1 MTVQQKQFEENN
13 EHSKISEDHP
23 KSVFVQN
30 PSKENSLHSIILS
43 VTFYLSIIYL
53 VLFVSLFALSGNA
66 WGFVV
71 LIFLGPNLLSLAIG
85 AFLIRLGMKKGNK
98 SLLYASIGL
107 YLLSIILAFD
117 PGWAVFR
124 IAPLC
129 LGILDSIGTLLVKE
143 EKRY

>member
-1 MTVQQKQFEENN
+1 MTDQEKQFEENN
-13 EHSKISEDHP
+13 EHRKISEDHP
-23 KSVFVQN
+23 NSAFVQN
-30 PSKENSLHSIILS
+30 PPKANSLHSILLS

-85 AFLIRLGMKKGNK
+85 AFLLRIGMKKGNK

-117 PGWAVFR
+117 PDWEIFR

-129 LGILDSIGTLLVKE
+129 LGILDLIGTILFKNGD
-143 EKRY
+143 

>member
-1 MTVQQKQFEENN
+1 MTDQEKHFEENK
-13 EHSKISEDHP
+13 EPSKRSEDYP
-23 KSVFVQN
+23 NSVFVQN
-30 PSKENSLHSIILS
+30 PLKENSLHSILLS

-53 VLFVSLFALSGNA
+53 VLFVSLFALSGYG

-71 LIFLGPNLLSLAIG
+71 FIFLCPNLLSLAIG

-117 PGWAVFR
+117 PDWEIFR

-129 LGILDSIGTLLVKE
+129 FGVLDLIGTLLVKE
-143 EKRY
+143 EKSF

>member
-1 MTVQQKQFEENN
+1 MTDQEKHFEENK

-23 KSVFVQN
+23 NSVFVQN
-30 PSKENSLHSIILS
+30 PPKENSLHSILLS

-53 VLFVSLFALSGNA
+53 VLFVSLFALSGYG

-71 LIFLGPNLLSLAIG
+71 LIFLGPNLISLAIG

-98 SLLYASIGL
+98 SLLYVSIGL

-117 PGWAVFR
+117 PDWEIFR

-129 LGILDSIGTLLVKE
+129 FGVLDLIGTLLVKE
-143 EKRY
+143 EKNY

>member
-1 MTVQQKQFEENN
+1 MTDQQKHFEENN
-13 EHSKISEDHP
+13 EHSKISEDYP
-23 KSVFVQN
+23 NSVFVQN
-30 PSKENSLHSIILS
+30 PPKENSLHSILLS
-43 VTFYLSIIYL
+43 VTFYLSIIYF

-85 AFLIRLGMKKGNK
+85 AFLIRIGMKKGNK

-117 PGWAVFR
+117 PDWAIFR

-129 LGILDSIGTLLVKE
+129 LGVLDLIGTLLVKE
-143 EKRY
+143 EKSY

>member
-1 MTVQQKQFEENN
+1 MTDKEKHFEENN

-23 KSVFVQN
+23 NSVFVQN
-30 PSKENSLHSIILS
+30 PPKENSLHSILLS
-43 VTFYLSIIYL
+43 VTFYLSIICL
-53 VLFVSLFALSGNA
+53 VLFVSLFALSGYG

-85 AFLIRLGMKKGNK
+85 ASLIRLGMKKGNK
-98 SLLYASIGL
+98 SILYASVGL

-117 PGWAVFR
+117 PDWEIFR

-129 LGILDSIGTLLVKE
+129 LGILDLIGTLLVKE
-143 EKRY
+143 EKSS

>member
-1 MTVQQKQFEENN
+1 MTDQEKHFEENN

-23 KSVFVQN
+23 NSVFVQN
-30 PSKENSLHSIILS
+30 PPKENSLHSILLL

-53 VLFVSLFALSGNA
+53 VLFVSLFALLGYG

-85 AFLIRLGMKKGNK
+85 AFLLRLGMKKGNK

-117 PGWAVFR
+117 PDWEIFR

-129 LGILDSIGTLLVKE
+129 LGVLDLIGTLLVKE
-143 EKRY
+143 EKSF

>member
-1 MTVQQKQFEENN
+1 MTDQEKHFEENN

-23 KSVFVQN
+23 NSVFVQN
-30 PSKENSLHSIILS
+30 PPKENSLHSILLS

-53 VLFVSLFALSGNA
+53 VLFVSLFALSGYG

-71 LIFLGPNLLSLAIG
+71 LIFLGPNLISLAIG

-98 SLLYASIGL
+98 SLIYVSIGL

-117 PGWAVFR
+117 PDWEIFR

-129 LGILDSIGTLLVKE
+129 FGVLDLIGTLLVKE
-143 EKRY
+143 EKNY

>member
-1 MTVQQKQFEENN
+1 MADQQKHFEENK
-13 EHSKISEDHP
+13 EPSKRSENHP
-23 KSVFVQN
+23 NSMFVQN
-30 PSKENSLHSIILS
+30 PLKENSLHSILLS

-53 VLFVSLFALSGNA
+53 VLFVSLFALWGYG

-85 AFLIRLGMKKGNK
+85 AFLIRLGMRKGNK

-117 PGWAVFR
+117 PDWEIFR

-129 LGILDSIGTLLVKE
+129 LGILDLIGTLLVKE
-143 EKRY
+143 EKSF

>member
-1 MTVQQKQFEENN
+1 MTNQEKHLEENK
-13 EHSKISEDHP
+13 EHSKISEDYP
-23 KSVFVQN
+23 NSVSVQN
-30 PSKENSLHSIILS
+30 PPKENSLHSILLS

-53 VLFVSLFALSGNA
+53 VLFVSLFALSGYG

-98 SLLYASIGL
+98 SILYASVGL

-117 PGWAVFR
+117 PDWAVFR

-129 LGILDSIGTLLVKE
+129 LGILDLIGTLLVKE
-143 EKRY
+143 EKSS

>member
-1 MTVQQKQFEENN
+1 MTDQEKQFEENN
-13 EHSKISEDHP
+13 EHRKISEDHP
-23 KSVFVQN
+23 NSAFVQN
-30 PSKENSLHSIILS
+30 PPKANSLHSILLS

-85 AFLIRLGMKKGNK
+85 AFLLRIGMKKGNK

-117 PGWAVFR
+117 PDWEIFR

-129 LGILDSIGTLLVKE
+129 LGILDLIGTLLVKE
-143 EKRY
+143 EKSY

>member
-1 MTVQQKQFEENN
+1 MTDQEKHFEENN
-13 EHSKISEDHP
+13 EPSKRSEDYP
-23 KSVFVQN
+23 NSVFVQN
-30 PSKENSLHSIILS
+30 PPKENSLHSILLS

-53 VLFVSLFALSGNA
+53 VLFVSLFALSGYG

-117 PGWAVFR
+117 PDWEIFR

-129 LGILDSIGTLLVKE
+129 LGVLDLIGTLLVKE
-143 EKRY
+143 EKSF

>member
-1 MTVQQKQFEENN
+1 MTDKEKHFEENN
-13 EHSKISEDHP
+13 EHSKISEDHTN
-23 KSVFVQN
+23 SVFVQN
-30 PSKENSLHSIILS
+30 PLKENSLHSILLS

-53 VLFVSLFALSGNA
+53 VLFVSLFALSGYG

-117 PGWAVFR
+117 PDWEIFR

-129 LGILDSIGTLLVKE
+129 LGILDLIGIVLLKNE
-143 EKRY
+143 E

>member
-1 MTVQQKQFEENN
+1 MTDQEKHFEENK

-23 KSVFVQN
+23 NSVFVQN
-30 PSKENSLHSIILS
+30 PPKENSLHSILLS

-53 VLFVSLFALSGNA
+53 VLFVSLFALSGYG

-71 LIFLGPNLLSLAIG
+71 LIFLGPNLFSLAIG

-98 SLLYASIGL
+98 SLLYVSIGL

-117 PGWAVFR
+117 PDWEIFR

-129 LGILDSIGTLLVKE
+129 LGVLDLIGTLLVKE
-143 EKRY
+143 RKSF